1 LALPLQP
8 VLLLVILEAPPVVLK
23 LLIKSP
29 DEHAKEKVGP
39 QKGACA
45 FALSMET
52 ILAKKTKLNIILAY
66 IFDNKEVAYWFFI

>member
-1 LALPLQP
+1 L
-8 VLLLVILEAPPVVLK
+8 IFLEQLKITLK